1 MSLNPDNTTAA
12 TNGTTNPPASED
24 ANGNIGDGELLSPFL
39 FDYINKSLVEL
50 TKKLQTLFDGNVL
63 EEGRYFFKTGKEHGE
78 KFTYQTGER
87 AISGWFNAIAALAPL
102 YKKSVNYELDKYKAH
117 AEALE
122 AEITLLEADL
132 TEHEGSRIFVLKKEL
147 KELKEQRQKIIDDER
162 IVSDDNFLLQL
173 RKLLM
178 DKYNALGTIV
188 NAYTETI
195 KAKLTQKREEKKAKE
210 AATEEEEKD
219 VKNLVEVS
227 EKIENDIETIIKNF
241 SAIEDEIKYN
251 ATEIPNPWVLVF
263 HMAAAGII
271 IFGELYLVRNIVAE
285 NLGFDS
291 TESFERAV
299 LTYLFCIA
307 YPLALGMVFKQL
319 LDARE
324 KDTKVNRI
332 VRRFIYSFIV
342 LLVLALSS
350 ISYISAEAIINL
362 NNGVG
367 NKWLLTIFLFSLT
380 ITFPGIAGI
389 LLAKVFRQL
398 NKVHIFKKGEL
409 FRRKDASQRKIYAD
423 ELKSVEA
430 EIAQK
435 QSEIQELYIRKTQ
448 KLQEFAKYKALSKIG
463 EVDIDFTA
471 FITSLQEAAI
481 GEYMAGYNIGR
492 DKMLEQK
499 EDSAALMESIR
510 KKLIGDNYNNW

>member
-1 MSLNPDNTTAA
+1 MSLASDNATTVS
-12 TNGTTNPPASED
+12 NGTANNPPPKD
-24 ANGNIGDGELLSPFL
+24 ANGNIGDGELVNLLL
-39 FDYINKSLVEL
+39 FDYINGSLLGL

-63 EEGRYFFKTGKEHGE
+63 EESRYFFKIGKEHGQ
-78 KFTYQTGER
+78 KFTYRTGEQ
-87 AISGWFNAIAALAPL
+87 AINGWFTAIAALAPL

-122 AEITLLEADL
+122 NELGLLEADL
-132 TEHEGSRIFVLKKEL
+132 TESEGHRVFVLKKEL

-162 IVSDDNFLLQL
+162 TVSDDNFLLQL

-178 DKYNALGTIV
+178 DKYNALGTIL

-195 KAKLTQKREEKKAKE
+195 KAKLTPKSEEKKTE
-210 AATEEEEKD
+210 GTVTEEDKKGVED
-219 VKNLVEVS
+219 LAEVS
-227 EKIENDIETIIKNF
+227 KKIENDIETIIKNF
-241 SAIEDEIKYN
+241 SAVEDEIKYN

-263 HMAAAGII
+263 HMVAAGII

-285 NLGFDS
+285 NLGLDP
-291 TESFERAV
+291 TGSFGKAI

-307 YPLALGMVFKQL
+307 YPLALGMIFKQL
-319 LDARE
+319 LDAIE

-332 VRRFIYSFIV
+332 IRRGIYLFMF

-350 ISYISAEAIINL
+350 ISYISAESIKSDG
-362 NNGVG
+362 GVKG
-367 NKWLLTIFLFSLT
+367 NIWLLTIFLFSLT
-380 ITFPGIAGI
+380 TTFPGIAGI

-409 FRRKDASQRKIYAD
+409 FRQKDSLQRKIYAE
-423 ELKSVEA
+423 ELSRVET
-430 EIAQK
+430 EIDQK
-435 QSEIQELYIRKTQ
+435 QSEIQELYDRKTQ
-448 KLQEFAKYKALSKIG
+448 KLQEFAKYKALSEIDT
-463 EVDIDFTA
+463 VDIDFTV
-471 FITSLQEAAI
+471 FITSLREAAI

-492 DKMLEQK
+492 DEMIEGK
-499 EDSAALMESIR
+499 ESSASIMESIR

>member
-12 TNGTTNPPASED
+12 TNGTTNPPTPED

-63 EEGRYFFKTGKEHGE
+63 EEGRYFFKIGKEHGE
-78 KFTYQTGER
+78 KFTYKTGEP
-87 AISGWFNAIAALAPL
+87 AISSWFNAIAALAPL

-178 DKYNALGTIV
+178 DKYNALGTIL

-195 KAKLTQKREEKKAKE
+195 KAKLIQKSEEKKAKE

-227 EKIENDIETIIKNF
+227 EKIENDIETIVANF

-263 HMAAAGII
+263 HIAAAGII
-271 IFGELYLVRNIVAE
+271 IFGELYFVQKIIAE
-285 NLGFDS
+285 NLGLDI
-291 TESFERAV
+291 TAKPV
-299 LTYLFCIA
+299 LTFLFCIA
-307 YPLALGMVFKQL
+307 YSLALGMVFKQL

-324 KDTKVNRI
+324 KDTKANRI

-350 ISYISAEAIINL
+350 ISYISAEAIIKL
-362 NNGVG
+362 NGGVG

-380 ITFPGIAGI
+380 ITFSGIAGI

-435 QSEIQELYIRKTQ
+435 QSEIQELYTRKTQ
-448 KLQEFAKYKALSKIG
+448 KLQEFAKYKALSEIG

-471 FITSLQEAAI
+471 FITSLRDAAI